1 MRKVLLYVVII
12 AALSSCRNNY
22 VVYSRLVTIDSLL
35 RNEQTDSALQMIE
48 NLRTSDYD
56 EETRAYY
63 HLLLS
68 QARYKAYRPTETDS
82 VIKLAVDYYKKIGD
96 DRKLSQSLLYHGCI
110 LRELGKQK
118 DALEALKA
126 AEHAVGTVDDE
137 VLRHNIFFH
146 LASLNSY
153 FDEKQ
158 LALHYIWK
166 AIQCTQKTGKSDHL
180 AYDYQSCS
188 IYHYNMGNDDS
199 CRYYIDKC
207 FALIDRLPQN
217 PPSIRAKVWKS
228 LGFAYISVDKV
239 RSKLFLEKSVALV
252 PSGEAYG
259 ALARL
264 YLEMKDT
271 SLAVELLTRS
281 INDTLFPLVQMGNIQ
296 LLSRVEQERGNYK
309 RAAEL
314 SRKALALKD
323 TIARRQQEENV
334 RALQMEID
342 HKQEREE
349 SEKTKMWLLAGI
361 GVVVV
366 AGVGIVAVMMGR
378 ARRHRKQIDEEQ
390 QQIATLESENRM
402 VNRELGKAQKTVS
415 RMKREKLEQDKA
427 MRGLQKEWQQHEQAI
442 SRGSQLY
449 MELKSGGKIISWTRD
464 DMRCLR
470 AYYDSVDKAFAEE
483 IARKYGQLSPNQYLL
498 ALLEHWGKS
507 DDEIMTMMSLSRG
520 ALRTSRTRLNQ
531 NQNDE

>member
-1 MRKVLLYVVII
+1 MKRLVVVLAFLPFIF
-12 AALSSCRNNY
+12 SCRQND
-22 VVYSRLVTIDSLL
+22 VYRQLVAVDSLL
-35 RNEQTDSALQMIE
+35 KHEYVDSALQRLTAINTDE
-48 NLRTSDYD
+48 NNS
-56 EETRAYY
+56 EFIAYY
-63 HLLLS
+63 CLLKT
-68 QARYKAYRPTETDS
+68 QALYKSYLPIKTDS
-82 VIKLAVDYYKKIGD
+82 VITISCDYYKDTNDKE
-96 DRKLSQSLLYHGCI
+96 KLARSLLYRGN
-110 LRELGKQK
+110 LRIGFGMVVDAMK
-118 DALEALKA
+118 DYKMAENIVKDMDDDVLKHNVFFMLSYICMSHSEYSLA
-126 AEHAVGTVDDE
+126 INY
-137 VLRHNIFFH
+137 LR
-146 LASLNSY
+146 
-153 FDEKQ
+153 
-158 LALHYIWK
+158 K
-166 AIQCTQKTGKSDHL
+166 ATSCAIRAGR
-180 AYDYQSCS
+180 YDYLVYDHKQTSVV
-188 IYHYNMGNDDS
+188 YYNEAQYDS
-199 CRYYIDKC
+199 SYYYIEKSINAIDLLPKEPAKYRAHIWTGLGVTCYMMNDMDK
-207 FALIDRLPQN
+207 
-217 PPSIRAKVWKS
+217 AKW
-228 LGFAYISVDKV
+228 A
-239 RSKLFLEKSVALV
+239 LEKSISIIPLG
-252 PSGEAYG
+252 SAYV
-259 ALARL
+259 ALARIIL
-264 YLEMKDT
+264 KEKDT
-271 SLAVELLTRS
+271 LEAVRLLESGIKVSDSRNNEMEL
-281 INDTLFPLVQMGNIQ
+281 IEM
-296 LLSRVEQERGNYK
+296 LSRVEQERGNYK

-520 ALRTSRTRLNQ
+520 ALRTTRTRLNQ